1 MKIKV
6 EYVVK
11 ATKEIEVNDIFET
24 LKYGYNDRLADRLL
38 TVIENEV
45 QGEVTEVKTTN
56 GLDLWGVL

>member
-11 ATKEIEVNDIFET
+11 ATKEIEVNDMFEA

>member
-11 ATKEIEVNDIFET
+11 ATKEIEVNDMFEK

-45 QGEVTEVKTTN
+45 QGEVTEVRAAD
-56 GLDLWGVL
+56 GIDLYGVL

>member
-11 ATKEIEVNDIFET
+11 TTKEIEVNDMFEA

>member
-1 MKIKV
+1 MKVKV

-11 ATKEIEVNDIFET
+11 ATKEIEVNDMFEM

-45 QGEVTEVKTTN
+45 QGEAISVKATDDT
-56 GLDLWGVL
+56 DLCGVL

>member
-11 ATKEIEVNDIFET
+11 ATKEIEVNDMFEE

-45 QGEVTEVKTTN
+45 QGEVTEVRTAD
-56 GLDLWGVL
+56 GLDLYSVL

>member
-11 ATKEIEVNDIFET
+11 ATKEIEVNDMFEE

-45 QGEVTEVKTTN
+45 QGEVTEVRTAD